1 MAYVR
6 SGVQPSTPRPPARGP
21 RLPFISTVLACVMAI
36 AACGAI
42 AGCGSGSSGGGG
54 GTPSPA
60 PESGEAGD
68 ATGTNNA
75 PQGSEEALQA
85 EAGKQ
90 AAEAK
95 RREAASEGE
104 AKARQEALGKA
115 QKAEAVH
122 STSRKQARGSGK
134 RTSARKRAKRVPR
147 RTATPATGTQGGGS
161 PAEVKARAR
170 FAQEEAEEVAR
181 ARRLEGQPAPPKP

>member
-1 MAYVR
+1 MAR
-6 SGVQPSTPRPPARGP
+6 RALRGNPAKP
-21 RLPFISTVLACVMAI
+21 
-36 AACGAI
+36 AAA
-42 AGCGSGSSGGGG
+42 
-54 GTPSPA
+54 
-60 PESGEAGD
+60 
-68 ATGTNNA
+68 TNNA

-95 RREAASEGE
+95 QREAASEAE

-115 QKAEAVH
+115 QEAEAAQ
-122 STSRKQARGSGK
+122 STSRNKQARGSGK
-134 RTSARKRAKRVPR
+134 RASARKRAKRVPR